1 MKDINVNANLHKN
14 FNLILFYIEG
24 HGDLDIWDTD
34 P

>member
-1 MKDINVNANLHKN
+1 MKVINVNANLHKI
-14 FNLILFYIEG
+14 FNLVLYFIG